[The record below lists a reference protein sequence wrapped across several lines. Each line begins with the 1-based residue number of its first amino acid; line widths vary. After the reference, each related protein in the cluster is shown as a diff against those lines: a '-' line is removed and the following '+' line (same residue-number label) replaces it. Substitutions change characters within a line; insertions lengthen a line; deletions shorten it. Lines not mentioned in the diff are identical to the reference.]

1 MTQIACQP
9 ATVTREDPMPS
20 VVALSGTR
28 SRAGAARFSGL
39 EEPALPELMDDPM
52 LRRLMASD
60 GVRLD
65 HLIALIA
72 DARLRL
78 AR

>member
-1 MTQIACQP
+1 MT
-9 ATVTREDPMPS
+9 S
-20 VVALSGTR
+20 VLPFPLAR
-28 SRAGAARFSGL
+28 ARAGAARFVGS
-39 EEPALPELMDDPM
+39 EEPPLPELMDDPV

-65 HLIALIA
+65 HLVALIA
-72 DARLRL
+72 DARLKL